1 MASMA
6 QRPVG
11 SPVPPAATAFEV
23 HKFGGTSMGDADCFR
38 RVADILL
45 DDPCPRLAVVVSAM
59 AKTTDALLGLVA
71 AAEQLAGDVPAR
83 LEAIAGRY
91 RSTVTALLRQPA
103 ATDEILKAFATDLA
117 DIRDVCHA
125 ISLVRQAG
133 DRSRDLVAGYGE
145 LWSSRLLAAFL
156 RERVRGAAGDRSVRW
171 VDARQL
177 IVVERGD
184 LGPVVQWDES
194 RERARQLLLDPDFRG
209 IAVVTGF
216 IASERNG
223 LATTLGRNGSDFSAS
238 IVGALVDA
246 AKITIWT
253 DVDGVMSA
261 DPNRVPEAAIIQ
273 ALSYNEAMELAY
285 FGAKVIH
292 PQTMSP
298 AVQRA
303 IPIWIRNTFN
313 TVAPG
318 SLIGPTS
325 DPAMPI
331 KGVTAVDDVTLINI
345 EGSGMIG
352 VPGTAHRLFGA
363 LREGAISVILISQGS
378 SEHSICVA
386 VPSRMAVA
394 AERAIRQ
401 AFAVELAQGQIQS
414 VTVQPDCSIVAVVGD
429 GMAGMPGVAGKFL
442 ATLGGAG
449 INVRAIAQGSSERNI
464 SAVVARADS
473 VRALRAVHSGFYL
486 SAVTIS
492 VGLIGPGNVGS
503 VLLAQMA
510 EQLPRLRRER
520 GLDLRVRAIATSGRM
535 WLADQPIDLR
545 RWREEFPSRAE
556 PLDYARFT
564 AHVHAEHLPHAV
576 VVDCT
581 ASEDIAARY
590 GEWLAAGVHVVTPNK
605 KAHSGPL
612 ARFDELHDIRRR
624 HGTRFLYETTVGA
637 ALPVIGTLQDLRETG
652 DEIHSIEGIFSGTLA
667 YLFNVFD
674 GGKPFSAIVREARD
688 AGYTEPD
695 PRDDLS
701 GLDVARKLIIL
712 GREMGMRLELR
723 DVAVESLVPAGLEAG
738 SVDDF
743 LAALPAHD
751 GAMTARLAAARAAG
765 QVLRYVGRLDR
776 RAATATVRLEALPA
790 DHPFAHINLTDNIVR
805 YVSARYSRN
814 PLVVQGPG
822 AGRDVTAAGVFA
834 DLLRLASYLGAT
846 R

>member
-1 MASMA
+1 
-6 QRPVG
+6 
-11 SPVPPAATAFEV
+11 
-23 HKFGGTSMGDADCFR
+23 
-38 RVADILL
+38 
-45 DDPCPRLAVVVSAM
+45 
-59 AKTTDALLGLVA
+59 
-71 AAEQLAGDVPAR
+71 
-83 LEAIAGRY
+83 
-91 RSTVTALLRQPA
+91 
-103 ATDEILKAFATDLA
+103 
-117 DIRDVCHA
+117 
-125 ISLVRQAG
+125 
-133 DRSRDLVAGYGE
+133 
-145 LWSSRLLAAFL
+145 
-156 RERVRGAAGDRSVRW
+156 
-171 VDARQL
+171 
-177 IVVERGD
+177 
-184 LGPVVQWDES
+184 
-194 RERARQLLLDPDFRG
+194 
-209 IAVVTGF
+209 
-216 IASERNG
+216 
-223 LATTLGRNGSDFSAS
+223 
-238 IVGALVDA
+238 
-246 AKITIWT
+246 
-253 DVDGVMSA
+253 
-261 DPNRVPEAAIIQ
+261 
-273 ALSYNEAMELAY
+273 
-285 FGAKVIH
+285 
-292 PQTMSP
+292 
-298 AVQRA
+298 
-303 IPIWIRNTFN
+303 
-313 TVAPG
+313 
-318 SLIGPTS
+318 
-325 DPAMPI
+325 
-331 KGVTAVDDVTLINI
+331 
-345 EGSGMIG
+345 
-352 VPGTAHRLFGA
+352 
-363 LREGAISVILISQGS
+363 
-378 SEHSICVA
+378 
-386 VPSRMAVA
+386 
-394 AERAIRQ
+394 
-401 AFAVELAQGQIQS
+401 
-414 VTVQPDCSIVAVVGD
+414 
-429 GMAGMPGVAGKFL
+429 
-442 ATLGGAG
+442 
-449 INVRAIAQGSSERNI
+449 
-464 SAVVARADS
+464 
-473 VRALRAVHSGFYL
+473 VHSGFYL

-545 RWREEFPSRAE
+545 RWRDEFASRAE

-581 ASEDIAARY
+581 ASEDVAARY

-652 DEIHSIEGIFSGTLA
+652 DELHSIEGIFSGTLA

-674 GGKPFSAIVREARD
+674 GSKPFSAIVREARE

-723 DVAVESLVPAGLEAG
+723 DVAVESLVPAGLEGG

-743 LAALPAHD
+743 LAALPGHD
-751 GAMTARLAAARAAG
+751 GAMAARLAAARAAG